1 MEAKTHYTLD
11 RHAHTCTQASAPNGA
26 ERQLHSESTKE
37 CIRSPSWQG
46 RQGLN
51 PGPHRPQLLPI
62 NCPASCQREGAEST
76 GAVPEGGGGREC
88 NANLVGGPG
97 VREAALETQGK
108 GLTPDLRNLRG
119 STPRPCPSRGFKD
132 PEWGAGLAL
141 QLGPTSPELNTHL
154 VNLGARLV

>member
-1 MEAKTHYTLD
+1 M
-11 RHAHTCTQASAPNGA
+11 HTGVCSKRGRTSAA
-26 ERQLHSESTKE
+26 LREH
-37 CIRSPSWQG
+37 QG
-46 RQGLN
+46 MHTEPLLAGKAGPEP

-76 GAVPEGGGGREC
+76 GAVPEGGGGGEC

-97 VREAALETQGK
+97 AREVALETQGK

-119 STPRPCPSRGFKD
+119 STPRPCPSRGFKG
-132 PEWGAGLAL
+132 PEWGAGLAP